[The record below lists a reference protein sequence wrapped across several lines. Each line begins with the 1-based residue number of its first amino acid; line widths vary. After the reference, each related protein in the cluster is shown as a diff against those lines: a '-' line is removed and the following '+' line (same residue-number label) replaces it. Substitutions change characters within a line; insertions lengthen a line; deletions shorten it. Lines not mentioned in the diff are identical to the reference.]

1 MKENFIKVFDDLG
14 KIDIVSYINELQQ
27 NPIRVLSLIIDLAI
41 VIFLIYKFIK
51 YTKNTRVWQLIKG
64 ITFLIIITALSG
76 ILRLDILNYLLTSI
90 MTYGVI
96 ALIIIF
102 QPELRRGLEQL
113 RNQ

>member
-1 MKENFIKVFDDLG
+1 MKSNLITLFEDFG
-14 KIDIVSYINELQQ
+14 KINITNYINEFSQ
-27 NPIRVLSLIIDLAI
+27 NPLRIVSLIIDLTI
-41 VIFLIYKFIK
+41 VVFLIYKFVK

-64 ITFLIIITALSG
+64 LVLLILATILTK

-96 ALIIIF
+96 VMLIIF

-113 RNQ
+113 RN